1 MMLLIREATGGTD
14 WQHIGPGACASGLH
28 EDTDYLISLPSARG
42 QRIFVDDEELL
53 RTARDHFPW
62 RPALYAGRVSV
73 EVVETSGELGQC
85 WLDIS
90 PRPEK
95 SGEAHFAEMIEWIR
109 SFDPRLLA
117 GESAATLDFGPEDE
131 EEEWQFLAEEI
142 ALMRLRFYGPKFL
155 KAVEAISR
163 TPHRSISAEST
174 VLPLSRVRR
183 LHPLAMR
190 DRRLTQFALKGSQSG
205 VDLQSVQLR
214 SLTSVTTFDSPP
226 NRAILALLKRIRSRI
241 RHLQEAMKSNAL
253 KTDAVEQKARAQ
265 RRIEILDGLHARTER
280 LIRCA
285 VFREVTKT
293 EVTAASLTQIA
304 AQPIYSKAHHN
315 GVRALMRGISGEST
329 SDPLHIL
336 PSWGIYELWC
346 FLAVVDCLA
355 KQQGAPPV
363 LTAGITASAKLA
375 YAMDLKDGRKLEI
388 LFQARFPAGDRALG
402 RRARSISR
410 EREPDILLV
419 EHGPHQRAM
428 VLDAKWRTGR
438 SNVLDA
444 MASAHIYHDALR
456 LGDDLRLSPCLL
468 LLPSDSGVSGLES
481 GAFIQRHQVG
491 AINHYCVDGSGIDR
505 LDIILRAWLK
515 GTPYASMIP

>member
-1 MMLLIREATGGTD
+1 MLLIREAKGGTN

-28 EDTDYLISLPSARG
+28 EDTDYLFGLPAARR

-53 RTARDHFPW
+53 RTAQDHFPW

-73 EVVETSGELGQC
+73 EVVEASGEVQQC
-85 WLDIS
+85 WLDVS

-109 SFDPRLLA
+109 AFDSRLLA
-117 GESAATLDFGPEDE
+117 GDSPATLDFGREDE
-131 EEEWQFLAEEI
+131 EDESRLLAEDI
-142 ALMRLRFYGPKFL
+142 ALMRLRRYGPKFL

-190 DRRLTQFALKGSQSG
+190 DRRLAQFALKGSHSG
-205 VDLQSVQLR
+205 IDLQSVQLR

-226 NRAILALLKRIRSRI
+226 NRAILALLKRVCSRI
-241 RHLQEAMKSNAL
+241 RYLQEAMRSKAL
-253 KTDAVEQKARAQ
+253 KADTDEQKARAE

-285 VFREVTKT
+285 VFREVTKI

-315 GVRALMRGISGEST
+315 GVRALMRGISGDNV

-355 KQQGAPPV
+355 KQQDATPV
-363 LTAGITASAKLA
+363 LMAGITASAKLA
-375 YAMDLKDGRKLEI
+375 YAIDLKDGRRLEI
-388 LFQARFPAGDRALG
+388 LFQAKFPAGDRALVG
-402 RRARSISR
+402 RPARSISR
-410 EREPDILLV
+410 EREPDIVLF
-419 EHGPHQRAM
+419 EHGPRRRAM
-428 VLDAKWRTGR
+428 VLDAKWRAGR

-456 LGDDLRLSPCLL
+456 FGDDLRLSPCLL
-468 LLPSDSGVSGLES
+468 LLPSDSGVNDLDSRT
-481 GAFIQRHQVG
+481 FIDRHEVG
-491 AINHYCVDGSGIDR
+491 AISRFCIGGLGIDT
-505 LDIILRAWLK
+505 LNDILRTWL
-515 GTPYASMIP
+515 GYS